1 VKALCVS
8 DKVVEFLYDPAVVTK
23 AGDVNIIFS
32 CGDLPYYYL
41 EYLLTILNV
50 PLYYVHGNHDSEVEY
65 TPGGEAMTG
74 PGGGVDLDTKVVE
87 VNGLIIAGLQG
98 SIRYKR
104 EGSFQHTQFE
114 MWLKV
119 LRMVPRLI
127 YNRIFKGRA
136 LDVLITH
143 APPLNIHNGNDY
155 VHQGFTSFL
164 WLMRK
169 FKPRYLFHGHHHV
182 YSHTEQTVTCYHQT
196 IVNNVY
202 PYKILNLNLD

>member
-1 VKALCVS
+1 MKALCVS
-8 DKVVEFLYDPAVVTK
+8 DKVVDFLYDPAVVTK

-41 EYLLTILNV
+41 EYLLTVLNV
-50 PLYYVHGNHDSEVEY
+50 PLYYVHGNHDPQVEY

-74 PGGGVDLDTKVVE
+74 PGGGLDLDTKVVE

-98 SIRYKR
+98 SIRYKQ

-127 YNRIFKGRA
+127 YNQIFKGRA
-136 LDVLITH
+136 LDILITH
-143 APPLNIHNGNDY
+143 APPLDIHNGNDY
-155 VHQGFTSFL
+155 VHQGFASFL

-182 YSHTEQTVTCYHQT
+182 YSHTEQTVTRYHET